1 MWHTG
6 KPLLTTET
14 FPNDLHTTSLALMVT
29 DYDDEVVN
37 SVLDEMLE
45 YVNEDGIVMVWLPF
59 MVER

>member
-1 MWHTG
+1 MVWQTG

-14 FPNDLHTTSLALMVT
+14 YPNDLDTTSLALMVT
-29 DYDDEVVN
+29 DCDDEVVN

-45 YVNEDGIVMVWLPF
+45 LVNEDGIVMVWSF